1 MNRCLATI
9 LRVNK
14 TRNSR
19 INSVYTSNTNNY
31 NFSRVFLNSRFI
43 PSLNQLI
50 RNSLEES
57 RNYCFQIPLEKN
69 KNHNLRF
76 GALAPNRSILT
87 FRVSNSKGARSSW
100 CPGPGTKGS
109 RTFHTNTI
117 LKKVKDKKDDIKEP
131 QDKITIKKTI
141 QSGIMAALLTLIALI
156 GLALALDA
164 PVLFFTLVVFISFFI
179 GFMG

>member
-1 MNRCLATI
+1 LP
-9 LRVNK
+9 
-14 TRNSR
+14 
-19 INSVYTSNTNNY
+19 
-31 NFSRVFLNSRFI
+31 FPGSRFI

-57 RNYCFQIPLEKN
+57 RNYRFQIPLEES
-69 KNHNLRF
+69 KNHILRF

-87 FRVSNSKGARSSW
+87 FRASNSKGARM
-100 CPGPGTKGS
+100 
-109 RTFHTNTI
+109 FHTNTI
-117 LKKVKDKKDDIKEP
+117 LKKVKDKQDDIKEP

-156 GLALALDA
+156 GLALALDE